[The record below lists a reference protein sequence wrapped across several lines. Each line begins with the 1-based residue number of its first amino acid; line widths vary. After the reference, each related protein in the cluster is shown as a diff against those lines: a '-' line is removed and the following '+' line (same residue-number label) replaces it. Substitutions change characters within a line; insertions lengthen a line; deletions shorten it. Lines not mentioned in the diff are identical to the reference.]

1 MSIHRELDQQ
11 VMGLRGIHTRG
22 SFAAIK
28 EKELDQSI
36 LHLEADVW
44 ASQLFAVLCMVWSH
58 FCETEELSGSVS
70 G

>member
-11 VMGLRGIHTRG
+11 VMGLRGIHNRG

-36 LHLEADVW
+36 LHLEADV
-44 ASQLFAVLCMVWSH
+44 
-58 FCETEELSGSVS
+58 
-70 G
+70 